1 MEKENNYYY
10 DYEYDRIV
18 NEDVIK
24 SQFNWFNKQNWFNK
38 SYEQFK
44 NENFELI
51 IEQL

>member
-1 MEKENNYYY
+1 MEKENNFYY

-18 NEDVIK
+18 NENVIK
-24 SQFNWFNKQNWFNK
+24 SQFNWFKKQNWFNK

-51 IEQL
+51 VEE